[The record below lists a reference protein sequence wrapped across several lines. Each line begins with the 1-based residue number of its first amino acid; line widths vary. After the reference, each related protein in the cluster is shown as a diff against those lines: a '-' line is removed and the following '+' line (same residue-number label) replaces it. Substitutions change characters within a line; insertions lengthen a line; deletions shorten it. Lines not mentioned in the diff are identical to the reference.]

1 LLDDLITTGASKIEA
16 KDILKSEGLEVR
28 DLVVLI
34 ERGSEGRVDMEREG
48 VRLHAFMH
56 VNELFE
62 ALKENGRISEAQYS
76 DLVDFGKTI

>member
-1 LLDDLITTGASKIEA
+1 
-16 KDILKSEGLEVR
+16 
-28 DLVVLI
+28 LVVLI